1 MPEKK
6 KTTTKKATKKTVK
19 KATTKKAA
27 VKSPQ
32 TGSRS
37 AGKISKAKKTVKKAA
52 PRAEKP
58 KKVVI
63 KEIKKE
69 IKKEEKKP
77 VSSRYIRAIGR
88 RKRSIASVRL
98 FKNGKGE
105 IIVNEKEYKTYFP
118 VLEYQKSIE
127 APLEATGNS
136 KAFNFSVKA
145 YGGGIRGQADA
156 VMLGIAR
163 ALIILDPDLKKSLK
177 KPGYLTR
184 DPRKKERK
192 KPGLKGARRAPQW
205 SKR

>member
-6 KTTTKKATKKTVK
+6 KTTIKKATKKTVK
-19 KATTKKAA
+19 KATPKKVA
-27 VKSPQ
+27 VK
-32 TGSRS
+32 
-37 AGKISKAKKTVKKAA
+37 KISKPKKTVKKAA
-52 PRAEKP
+52 PKAEKP
-58 KKVVI
+58 KKVGI
-63 KEIKKE
+63 KEVKTE

-77 VSSRYIRAIGR
+77 VSGKYIRAIGR

-105 IIVNEKEYKTYFP
+105 IIVNGKEYKIYFP
-118 VLEYQKSIE
+118 VLEYQRSIE

-136 KAFNFSVKA
+136 KAFNFTVKA
-145 YGGGIRGQADA
+145 YGGGVKGQAEA

-163 ALIILDPDLKKSLK
+163 ALIILDPELKKSLK

>member
-6 KTTTKKATKKTVK
+6 KTTTKKA
-19 KATTKKAA
+19 
-27 VKSPQ
+27 
-32 TGSRS
+32 
-37 AGKISKAKKTVKKAA
+37 AKKTVKKAA
-52 PRAEKP
+52 PKKATVKKSSTPKKTIKKAALKAESP
-58 KKVVI
+58 KKVV
-63 KEIKKE
+63 
-69 IKKEEKKP
+69 KKEEKEP
-77 VSSRYIRAIGR
+77 VVGRYIRAIGR
-88 RKRSIASVRL
+88 RKKSIASIRL

-105 IIVNEKEYKTYFP
+105 IIVNEKEYKSYFP
-118 VLEYQKSIE
+118 VLEYQRSIE

-136 KAFNFSVKA
+136 KAFNFTVKVQ
-145 YGGGIRGQADA
+145 GGGVKGQAEA

-163 ALIILDPDLKKSLK
+163 ALVILDPELKKSLK